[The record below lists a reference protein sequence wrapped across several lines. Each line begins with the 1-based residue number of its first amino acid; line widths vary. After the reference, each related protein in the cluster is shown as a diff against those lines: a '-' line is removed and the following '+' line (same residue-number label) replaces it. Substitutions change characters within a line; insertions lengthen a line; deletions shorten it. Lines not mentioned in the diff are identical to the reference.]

1 MKLRETMRISLSALL
16 ANRSRTALTMLGL
29 IIGVAAVILL
39 VSIGNGV
46 RTFVMS
52 EFESLGS
59 NLIIIQPGKSDRR
72 SHFGP
77 PVGLSNNRMT
87 LEDIRA
93 IERRAFNINA
103 VTGVVIGNAS
113 ISHLDAAHNAM
124 VFGANEQFIKI
135 INLDIQYGGYFGR
148 EEDDFG
154 RRVAVLGRKVADS
167 LFGDEYAVGRVIG
180 VNEHRYR
187 VVGILAQTGHK
198 VGLDVDNLILVP
210 TRSALRLF
218 NTDRLFG
225 IRAAAR
231 TRASVDDAV
240 EEITDILKER
250 NNGEDDFT
258 IVTQG
263 ALMASI
269 ENILSMLTY
278 VLGGIAAISMLVG
291 GIGIMNIMFV
301 TVTERIAEIGLRRAV
316 GATRRNIVGQFLS
329 EAVMLSVLGGCIG
342 VGLATSIGI
351 GVSAFFT
358 RFDLTPP
365 WWIIAPAF
373 GISLLIGVVFG
384 VLPAIRAAR
393 IEPLEALRHE

>member
-1 MKLRETMRISLSALL
+1 
-16 ANRSRTALTMLGL
+16 MLGL
-29 IIGVAAVILL
+29 IIGVAAVIML

-46 RTFVMS
+46 RKFVMN

-77 PVGLSNNRMT
+77 PIALSNNRMT

-93 IERRAFNINA
+93 IERRAININA
-103 VTGVVIGNAS
+103 VSGVVIGNAV

-124 VFGANEQFIKI
+124 VFGANEQFLKI
-135 INLDIQYGGYFGR
+135 ITLEIKYGGYFSR

-154 RRVAVLGRKVADS
+154 RRVAVIGKKVADS
-167 LFGDEYAVGRVIG
+167 LFGDDYAVGRVIG

-187 VVGILAQTGHK
+187 VIGILGATGHK

-210 TRSALRLF
+210 TRAALRLF

-225 IRAAAR
+225 IRATAR
-231 TRASVDDAV
+231 TRSSVDDAV
-240 EEITDILKER
+240 AEISDILKER

-258 IVTQG
+258 VITQG

-316 GATRRNIVGQFLS
+316 GATKRDIVGQFLL
-329 EAVMLSVLGGCIG
+329 EAVMLSVLGGCVGVALASG
-342 VGLATSIGI
+342 VGW
-351 GVSAFFT
+351 GVSSFFK

-373 GISLLIGVVFG
+373 GTSLLIGVVFG

>member
-1 MKLRETMRISLSALL
+1 
-16 ANRSRTALTMLGL
+16 MLGL
-29 IIGVAAVILL
+29 IIGVASVILL

-46 RTFVMS
+46 RNFVTN

-77 PVGLSNNRMT
+77 PIGLSNNKMT

-93 IERRAFNINA
+93 IEKRVSTINA
-103 VTGVVIGNAS
+103 VSGIVIGNAS
-113 ISHLDAAHNAM
+113 ISYLDAAHNAM
-124 VFGANEQFIKI
+124 VFGANEQFLKI
-135 INLDIQYGGYFGR
+135 ITLNLQYGGYFSR

-154 RRVAVLGRKVADS
+154 RRVAVLGQKVANS
-167 LFGDEYAVGRVIG
+167 LFGEEYAVGRVIG
-180 VNEHRYR
+180 INEHRYR
-187 VVGILAQTGHK
+187 VVGVLEKTGHK
-198 VGLDVDNLILVP
+198 VGLDIDNLILIP

-231 TRASVDDAV
+231 TRAGVNDAV
-240 EEITDILKER
+240 EEISQILIER

-258 IVTQG
+258 VVTQG
-263 ALMASI
+263 ALMSSI
-269 ENILSMLTY
+269 ETILSMLTY
-278 VLGGIAAISMLVG
+278 VLGGIAGISMLVG

-301 TVTERIAEIGLRRAV
+301 TVTERISEIGLRRAV
-316 GATRRNIVGQFLS
+316 GATKRNIVSQFLL
-329 EAVMLSVLGGCIG
+329 EAVMLSCLGGCIG
-342 VGLATSIGI
+342 VVIASGLGW
-351 GVSAFFT
+351 GVSTLFT
-358 RFDLTPP
+358 KFDLTPP

-373 GISLLIGVVFG
+373 GISLVIGVVFG

>member
-1 MKLRETMRISLSALL
+1 MRFFETVRISASALL
-16 ANRSRTALTMLGL
+16 ATRSRTALTMLGL
-29 IIGVAAVILL
+29 IIGVAAVIML

-103 VTGVVIGNAS
+103 VSGVVIGNAT

-124 VFGANEQFIKI
+124 VFGANEQFLKI
-135 INLDIQYGGYFGR
+135 ITLNIQYGGYFSR
-148 EEDDFG
+148 EEDEFG
-154 RRVAVLGRKVADS
+154 RRVVVLGRKVANS

-187 VVGILAQTGHK
+187 VIGVLAPTGHK
-198 VGLDVDNLILVP
+198 VGLDVDNLIFVP

-225 IRAAAR
+225 IRATAR
-231 TRASVDDAV
+231 TRGSVDDAV
-240 EEITDILKER
+240 AEISEILKER

-258 IVTQG
+258 VVTQG
-263 ALMASI
+263 ALMSSI

-301 TVTERIAEIGLRRAV
+301 TVTERISEIGLRRAV
-316 GATRRNIVGQFLS
+316 GATKRNIVSQFLL
-329 EAVMLSVLGGCIG
+329 EAVMLSLLGGAIG
-342 VGLATSIGI
+342 VGFASGVGI
-351 GVSAFFT
+351 GASAFFEK
-358 RFDLTPP
+358 FDLTPP
-365 WWIIAPAF
+365 WWIVLPAF
-373 GISLLIGVVFG
+373 GLSILVGVVFG

>member
-1 MKLRETMRISLSALL
+1 MKLRETTRISLSALL

-29 IIGVAAVILL
+29 IIGVAAVIML

-46 RTFVMS
+46 RKFVMN

-77 PVGLSNNRMT
+77 PIALSNNRMT

-93 IERRAFNINA
+93 IERRAININA
-103 VTGVVIGNAS
+103 VSGVVIGNAV

-124 VFGANEQFIKI
+124 VFGANEQFLKI
-135 INLDIQYGGYFGR
+135 ITLEIKYGGYFSR

-154 RRVAVLGRKVADS
+154 RRVAVIGKKVADS
-167 LFGDEYAVGRVIG
+167 LFGDDYAVGRVIG

-187 VVGILAQTGHK
+187 VIGILGATGHK

-210 TRSALRLF
+210 TRAALRLF

-225 IRAAAR
+225 IRATAR
-231 TRASVDDAV
+231 TRSSVDDAV
-240 EEITDILKER
+240 AEISDILKER

-258 IVTQG
+258 VITQG

-316 GATRRNIVGQFLS
+316 GATKRDIVGQFLL
-329 EAVMLSVLGGCIG
+329 EAVMLSVLGGCVGVALASG
-342 VGLATSIGI
+342 VGW
-351 GVSAFFT
+351 GVSSFFK

-373 GISLLIGVVFG
+373 GTSLLIGVVFG

>member
-1 MKLRETMRISLSALL
+1 MKLRETTRISLSALL

-29 IIGVAAVILL
+29 IIGVAAVIML

-46 RTFVMS
+46 RKFVMN

-72 SHFGP
+72 SHFAP
-77 PVGLSNNRMT
+77 PIALSNNRMT

-93 IERRAFNINA
+93 IERRSININA
-103 VTGVVIGNAS
+103 VSGVVIGNAV

-124 VFGANEQFIKI
+124 VFGANEQFLKI
-135 INLDIQYGGYFGR
+135 ITLDIKYGGYFSR

-154 RRVAVLGRKVADS
+154 RRVAVIGKKVADS
-167 LFGDEYAVGRVIG
+167 LFGDDYAVGRVIG

-187 VVGILAQTGHK
+187 VIGILGATGHK

-210 TRSALRLF
+210 TRAALRLF

-225 IRAAAR
+225 IRATAR
-231 TRASVDDAV
+231 TRSSVDDAV
-240 EEITDILKER
+240 AEISDILRER

-258 IVTQG
+258 VITQG

-316 GATRRNIVGQFLS
+316 GATKRDIVGQFLL
-329 EAVMLSVLGGCIG
+329 EAVMLSVLGGCVG
-342 VGLATSIGI
+342 VGLASGVGW
-351 GVSAFFT
+351 GVSSFFK

-373 GISLLIGVVFG
+373 GTSLLIGVIFG

>member
-1 MKLRETMRISLSALL
+1 MKFRETIRISLSALL

-72 SHFGP
+72 SHFGSP
-77 PVGLSNNRMT
+77 MGLSNNRMT

-113 ISHLDAAHNAM
+113 ISHLDSAHNAM
-124 VFGANEQFIKI
+124 VFGANEQFLKI
-135 INLDIQYGGYFGR
+135 INLEIQYGGYFGR

-187 VVGILAQTGHK
+187 VIGVLAKTGHK

-231 TRASVDDAV
+231 TRTSVDDAV
-240 EEITDILKER
+240 EEISEILKER

-258 IVTQG
+258 IITQG

-329 EAVMLSVLGGCIG
+329 EAVILSLLGGCIG
-342 VGLATSIGI
+342 VGLASGVGI

-373 GISLLIGVVFG
+373 GISLLIGVIFG